1 MKTTAT
7 TLDDNKV
14 RLEVEVSTDD
24 LKPSLDQAARDLS
37 RDVNIHGFRKGK
49 VPRPVLERHIGA
61 DTIRQEA
68 VRIALPRALAEAI
81 DAEDLDVIGR
91 PEVEEIDDGEDGS
104 LLFTATVDT
113 RPEIT
118 IGDLSDLEIELDVA
132 LEPTEDEIA
141 EQIEVLRTRFATTEE
156 VHRSARE
163 DDHVVMNLE
172 TTIHGD
178 KIDALTKSDI
188 MYHVGSGRLVDK
200 LDEKL
205 DGARAGEILKFNE
218 VLPDFAGEHA
228 GEEATFSVLVKE
240 VREVVK
246 PEVTDE
252 WVEESSEFDTV
263 DELRAEIARTLTV
276 YNRQR
281 ARAEAQEK
289 AISAIA
295 ERTGLAISESLVD
308 DEVDAQLH
316 ELEHD
321 LGHRGAS
328 IAQYLQST
336 GESIDDLKAS
346 MRDEAR
352 TRIRTSLVLQ
362 AVAEENDIEP
372 TAEEIGQQVA
382 ILAAQS
388 DRKPEKVLK
397 ELRKTGRLGAIVA
410 GIARGKSLSW
420 ILENATVL
428 DANGFPVDFDEPEAE
443 AGLEAGLEAGDEAEA
458 PTGESAGAAG
468 EGDAESASEAS
479 EASGDDSPGP
489 DVTAEEAEEA
499 EEADEAQSQA

>member
-1 MKTTAT
+1 MKTTVT

-24 LKPSLDQAARDLS
+24 LKPSLEQAARDLS

-81 DAEDLDVIGR
+81 DTEELDVIGR

-118 IGDLSDLEIELDVA
+118 VGDLSDLEVELEIA

-141 EQIEVLRTRFATTEE
+141 EQIEVLRTRFATTDE

-178 KIDALTKSDI
+178 KIDALSKSDI
-188 MYHVGSGRLVDK
+188 MYHVGSGRLVPK

-205 DGARAGEILKFNE
+205 EGARAGEILKFNDA
-218 VLPDFAGEHA
+218 LPDSAGEHA

-263 DELRAEIARTLTV
+263 DELRAEITRTLTV

-289 AISAIA
+289 AIAAIA
-295 ERTGLAISESLVD
+295 ERTELAISESLVD
-308 DEVDAQLH
+308 EEVDAQLH

-328 IAQYLQST
+328 LAQYLQST

-346 MRDEAR
+346 MRDAAR

-362 AVAEENDIEP
+362 AVAEENGIEP

-397 ELRKTGRLGAIVA
+397 ELRKTGRLGAIAA
-410 GIARGKSLSW
+410 GIMRGKSLGW
-420 ILENATVL
+420 ILENVTVL
-428 DANGFPVDFDEPEAE
+428 DANGSPVDFEEPEAE
-443 AGLEAGLEAGDEAEA
+443 AEAEAGVELGAEAELEAGEVAQAPAAEA
-458 PTGESAGAAG
+458 
-468 EGDAESASEAS
+468 AEAV
-479 EASGDDSPGP
+479 GDDSPGP
-489 DVTAEEAEEA
+489 DVAAEEAE
-499 EEADEAQSQA
+499 S